1 MRSTIKQKAREMFLL
16 YCLKLYQTFN
26 YQVMIN
32 YAMFRCIYT
41 LPNAALLFFIIVL
54 TTHDSLIDFLYSS

>member
-41 LPNAALLFFIIVL
+41 LMNVALLFFIIVL

>member
-1 MRSTIKQKAREMFLL
+1 MFLL
-16 YCLKLYQTFN
+16 YGLKLYQTFN

-32 YAMFRCIYT
+32 YAVFHCIYT
-41 LPNAALLFFIIVL
+41 LTNSALLFFIIFL